1 MSDTTGKKPNVKDNE
16 SKPLIQ
22 NDLNS
27 ESSSKGIS
35 PIIIKGTQK
44 NDETL
49 RKLWTVCVICTIFM
63 IIEVI
68 GGYLA
73 SSIAIMSDA
82 AHLLSDLLG
91 FFISIVSIYISRQ
104 KANKTM
110 SYGYHRAEVIGA
122 LVSIN
127 IIWGLTFWLLYEAS
141 LRIVYRTEVN
151 GLYML
156 ITALIGFIFNIIMGL
171 VLMRQG
177 IGKFL
182 NI

>member
-1 MSDTTGKKPNVKDNE
+1 MKEDNSNE
-16 SKPLIQ
+16 IKE
-22 NDLNS
+22 D
-27 ESSSKGIS
+27 S
-35 PIIIKGTQK
+35 PILVQNTQK
-44 NDETL
+44 NEETL
-49 RKLWTVCVICTIFM
+49 RKLWTVCIICLIFM

-91 FFISIVSIYISRQ
+91 FFISIISIYISRQ

-127 IIWGLTFWLLYEAS
+127 IIWGLTFWLLYEAT
-141 LRIVYRTEVN
+141 LRIIYPTQVN

-156 ITALIGFIFNIIMGL
+156 ITAVTGFFFNIIMGL

-177 IGKFL
+177 IGKLFFKSY
-182 NI
+182 

>member
-1 MSDTTGKKPNVKDNE
+1 MKDN
-16 SKPLIQ
+16 
-22 NDLNS
+22 NS
-27 ESSSKGIS
+27 DSTTKKESS
-35 PIIIKGTQK
+35 PLLIKNTEK
-44 NDETL
+44 NEETL
-49 RKLWTVCVICTIFM
+49 RKLWTVCIICTIFM

-82 AHLLSDLLG
+82 APLLSDLLG

-127 IIWGLTFWLLYEAS
+127 IIWGLTFWLLYEAT
-141 LRIVYRTEVN
+141 LRVIYPTPVN

-156 ITALIGFIFNIIMGL
+156 ITAVIGFIFNIIMGL

-177 IGKFL
+177 IGIFKF
-182 NI
+182 NNY